1 MNPVYVWRLVEKK
14 FEGRVDGEIYVPDE
28 ISDGQKFSF
37 KLKNIPAALMDNIT
51 SALNGAY
58 DRGRDAAPVV
68 EKVVEVIKEVQTKPI
83 TGSASKLKQEIFD
96 LRANLEK
103 AQSEIASLRNSEE

>member
-14 FEGRVDGEIYVPDE
+14 FEGRVDGEIYVP
-28 ISDGQKFSF
+28 
-37 KLKNIPAALMDNIT
+37 ALMDNIT